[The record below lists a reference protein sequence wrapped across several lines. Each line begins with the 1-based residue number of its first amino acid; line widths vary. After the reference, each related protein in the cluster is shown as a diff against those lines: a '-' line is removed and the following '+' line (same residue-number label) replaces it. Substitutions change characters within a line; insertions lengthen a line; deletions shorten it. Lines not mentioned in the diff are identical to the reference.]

1 MTDLIVVPQAAHWQR
16 LKRLVLDSVS
26 SPITLHDVRSGIRRR
41 ARRSQPN
48 PRICSLCHPH
58 SFRSEC
64 LSTDGTISILTFIT
78 GGGRRKRGCFRA
90 HRLSP
95 QLELTLALLHY

>member
-1 MTDLIVVPQAAHWQR
+1 MTDSIVLAQTTQWQR
-16 LKRLVLDSVS
+16 LKALVLDSVS

-41 ARRSQPN
+41 AGWSQPN

-64 LSTDGTISILTFIT
+64 LQPM
-78 GGGRRKRGCFRA
+78 A
-90 HRLSP
+90 
-95 QLELTLALLHY
+95 QLAY